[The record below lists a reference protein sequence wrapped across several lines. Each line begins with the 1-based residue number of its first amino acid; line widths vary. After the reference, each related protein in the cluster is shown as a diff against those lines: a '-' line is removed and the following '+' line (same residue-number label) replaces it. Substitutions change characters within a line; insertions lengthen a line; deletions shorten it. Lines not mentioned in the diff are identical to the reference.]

1 MKRTLAP
8 ASWYSASEPEHSG
21 LPVEASETHIPGVS
35 SRAHR
40 LIWALAAVLAGSSC
54 TPVPPGRPPVLRDR
68 LVPVIPA
75 PHVTRPGAGTWNAPD
90 TLEVWVADTNNAE
103 LKALGTLA
111 VEIVSSATG
120 RTVSLTSAR
129 RIREGA
135 IQLRQIQTLVA
146 EKEGSYT
153 LSVAPEGIEIS
164 SSTGAGLFYGLQSL
178 RQLFES
184 QAPGRRPQGRLNA
197 LTIVDTPRFP
207 WRGLHLDVARHF
219 EPVAFV
225 KKYVDLMSRY
235 KLNTFHWHLTDDQG
249 WRIEIRKYPRLTSVG
264 GCRKETMVERNFN
277 PYVGDG
283 IPHCGFYTQD
293 EIRDVVKYAAERYVT
308 VVPEIEM
315 PGHAKAALAA
325 YPELACTP
333 GPFEVWTMWGVD
345 ENIFCP
351 SETTFTFLEDVLA
364 EVVDLFPSRY
374 IHIGGDEAPRVRW
387 RASPMV
393 QEIIRRE
400 GLRNEAEVQ
409 SWLNRRIERFLSSR
423 NRRLIGWDEILE
435 GGLAPEATVMSWRG
449 TSGGIAAARQGHDV
463 VMSPNS
469 PLYFDHYQGDARFE
483 PLAIGGFN
491 PLERV
496 YEYEP
501 VPDSLTAAEA
511 THILGAQANL
521 WTEYLKTPA
530 AVEYMV
536 WPRALALAELTW
548 SSKEARD
555 WQSFVARLPDAF
567 RALDKL
573 NVNYRI
579 PHVDGLDG
587 DRLTLE
593 NSTEIRLTTTMP
605 DAEIRYTIDGGDPT
619 STSPKYER
627 PFRVAV
633 TTQGTKVTARTFTK
647 SGRSSAPRAAT
658 FTQTTYRPADRLIVV
673 QQGLR
678 YLYYEVNVRSTGAI
692 DTIPPTREALV
703 PRVGRRG
710 DERPERYAIRLTGYL
725 RVPDDDLYEFA
736 LTSDDG
742 SSMDIGDRMVINN
755 DGFHG
760 DEERTGM
767 IALRAGLHPVT
778 VRYFQGT
785 GGASLSLKYRRG
797 KSAWA
802 PVPDGWFVQAALT
815 GGR

>member
-1 MKRTLAP
+1 MTETKV
-8 ASWYSASEPEHSG
+8 SASPRLRVSISVLLIGAFIMACAPGPALPPRPE
-21 LPVEASETHIPGVS
+21 
-35 SRAHR
+35 
-40 LIWALAAVLAGSSC
+40 
-54 TPVPPGRPPVLRDR
+54 R

-103 LKALGTLA
+103 LKALGRLA
-111 VEIVSSATG
+111 VDIASSAIG
-120 RTVSLTSAR
+120 KSVNLTSGR
-129 RIREGA
+129 QIREGA

-153 LSVAPEGIEIS
+153 LSVAPEGIEIT

-178 RQLFES
+178 RQLLES
-184 QAPGRRPQGRLNA
+184 APVRRPASNVRLPA

-207 WRGLHLDVARHF
+207 WRGLHLDVGRHF
-219 EPVAFV
+219 QPVAFV
-225 KKYVDLMSRY
+225 KKYIDLMSRY
-235 KLNTFHWHLTDDQG
+235 KLNTFHWHLTEDQG

-264 GCRKETMVERNFN
+264 GCRKETMVERNFD

-293 EIRDVVKYAAERYVT
+293 EIRDVVRYAAERYVT

-315 PGHAKAALAA
+315 PGHAKAAIAA

-333 GPFEVWTMWGVD
+333 GPFEVRTTWGVD
-345 ENIFCP
+345 DEIFCP
-351 SETTFTFLEDVLA
+351 SETTFTFLEDVLT
-364 EVVDLFPSRY
+364 EVIELFPGRY

-387 RASPMV
+387 RASPLA
-393 QEIIRRE
+393 QDIIRRE
-400 GLRNEAEVQ
+400 GLKNEAELQ
-409 SWLNRRIERFLSSR
+409 SWLNRRIERFLTSK

-449 TSGGIAAARQGHDV
+449 TSGGVAAARQGHDV
-463 VMSPNS
+463 IMSPNS

-483 PLAIGGFN
+483 PLAFGGFN

-496 YEYEP
+496 YAYEP

-511 THILGAQANL
+511 VHILGAQANL

-555 WQSFVARLPDAF
+555 WQSFMARLPDAF

-593 NSTEIRLTTTMP
+593 NSADIRLTTAMP
-605 DAEIRYTIDGGDPT
+605 DAEIRYTIDGSDPT
-619 STSPKYER
+619 IASPKYER

-633 TTQGTKVTARTFTK
+633 SAQGTKVTARAFAK

-678 YLYYEVNVRSTGAI
+678 YLYYEANVRSTRAF
-692 DTIPPTREALV
+692 DSIPPTREAFV
-703 PRVGRRG
+703 PRVARRG
-710 DERPERYAIRLTGYL
+710 DERPERYAIRLTGYIK
-725 RVPDDDLYEFA
+725 VPDDGLYEFA

-742 SSMDIGDRMVINN
+742 SSMDIGDRMVVNN

-767 IALRAGLHPVT
+767 IALRAGLHPIT

-797 KSAWA
+797 EAAWA
-802 PVPDGWFVQAALT
+802 PVPDGWFVQGALT